1 MTRYGIVCQQ
11 YNEIERR
18 PFSRFAQQDDEVRAN
33 KEWIDRAMQ
42 WGLQH
47 VDEFGHKIETV

>member
-42 WGLQH
+42 WGLQQ
-47 VDEFGHKIETV
+47 VDEVGH